1 MLCHRKELLVPTP
14 RLKKGLFNR
23 LKNSGENKKDLR
35 SLASRKGI
43 DSLSIPVSLDERI
56 SIDLVVLGSVAVDK
70 LGHRIGKGEGFADL
84 EFALAASQHHGL
96 DFGVSGAGAVSENT
110 VVVTTVHDCQVF
122 ESLPAQM
129 FQEHDVP
136 VDIIVTPTNIFRVE
150 NKLKKPSSINWGI
163 LSEQKI
169 GQIPLLQQLKEP
181 CLADIKESDNQ
192 TKKRVRKKDAI
203 GFNFSGI
210 PKHIRISEFKEI
222 VRNSGVQKMTFVT
235 WKAYKQSALV
245 FFEGERDTIFESIKD
260 LEVLG
265 NKLTVTEFVEENSNE
280 SDKVQA
286 GIKGGKAKK
295 NLRRSTDNDEFGV
308 FFGKIP
314 KTLKKSEFRQM
325 LAERNVQPEHLNWNG
340 RNGYAS
346 AFWCKVN
353 EDILDKLE
361 NLAVGEQIIN
371 VELFKRSKNQSIGID
386 ENRPTTPEKIWKTE
400 VEIDLQCFKK
410 KEETREEDGI
420 SNDHCVNSEE
430 DYLRKCSDF
439 SVDIETG
446 NMDDNISEFVK
457 AKDPSAEASV
467 SIIVKEENCGEKFE
481 TIPESI
487 PPFCDIIRDI
497 QDPLKDLVCSKKD
510 AQASSY
516 KVQETFAQDRFP
528 VAQDSR
534 PIPTVTRNA
543 STKRDKHATDNAPEK
558 LHDGKS
564 GANKTVSSSRSK
576 ALSRSKEKFLSIDT
590 EEDLRRSPKKPSPT
604 RHHKHD
610 RDASAKDKNKQ
621 PKRDD
626 KKHKE
631 HREPSSKRGSSSDN
645 KSQQSGGSSKGTEI
659 NNAGA
664 VKKSKSSQSITNK
677 AVSKESHPSKTEP
690 SKDKE
695 CVVS

>member
-23 LKNSGENKKDLR
+23 LKNSGENMKDLR

-56 SIDLVVLGSVAVDK
+56 SIDLVILGSVAVDK
-70 LGHRIGKGEGFADL
+70 FGHRIGKGEGFADL
-84 EFALAASQHHGL
+84 EFALAASQHRGL
-96 DFGVSGAGAVSENT
+96 DSGVSGAGAVSENT
-110 VVVTTVHDCQVF
+110 VVLTTVHDCQVF

-150 NKLKKPSSINWGI
+150 NKLKKPSSIDWSI

-169 GQIPLLQQLKEP
+169 GQIPLLQQLQES
-181 CLADIKESDNQ
+181 CLAGIKDSDNQ
-192 TKKRVRKKDAI
+192 SKKRVRKKDAI

-210 PKHIRISEFKEI
+210 PKNIRISEFKEM
-222 VRNSGVQKMTFVT
+222 VRNTGVQKMTSVT

-245 FFEGERDTIFESIKD
+245 FFEGERDVIFESIKD

-265 NKLTVTEFVEENSNE
+265 NKLTVSEFVEGNPNDSV
-280 SDKVQA
+280 KVQA
-286 GIKGGKAKK
+286 GIKEEKTKK
-295 NLRRSTDNDEFGV
+295 NPRIATDEFGV

-325 LAERNVQPEHLNWNG
+325 LAERNVLPEHLNWNG

-346 AFWCKVN
+346 AFWSKVN

-400 VEIDLQCFKK
+400 VEIDLQCFKN
-410 KEETREEDGI
+410 KEET
-420 SNDHCVNSEE
+420 N
-430 DYLRKCSDF
+430 
-439 SVDIETG
+439 
-446 NMDDNISEFVK
+446 NISECVTG
-457 AKDPSAEASV
+457 ASEEASV

-510 AQASSY
+510 AHASSY

-534 PIPTVTRNA
+534 PIPTVARNA

-558 LHDGKS
+558 PHDGKS
-564 GANKTVSSSRSK
+564 GASKTVSSSRSK

-604 RHHKHD
+604 RHHKHE

-631 HREPSSKRGSSSDN
+631 HREPSTKRGSSSDN
-645 KSQQSGGSSKGTEI
+645 KSQQSGGSSKDTKITNG
-659 NNAGA
+659 GA

-677 AVSKESHPSKTEP
+677 AVSKESHPSKTEQ

-695 CVVS
+695 CVVC